1 MELRAFISRAFAVVA
16 SLYTAMLQLTSPMS
30 LAYRAAGDSIAA
42 DAVNLVVLGL
52 ALVAGADLLW
62 RDILRR
68 GLIWPSFPM
77 QRRHHICV
85 LVYSSLASAFGIRAF
100 LAAGDISVALQA
112 GTYYVLIASLI
123 AMEAYATA
131 KEGRQICPTESNS
144 V

>member
-1 MELRAFISRAFAVVA
+1 MELRAFISRGFAVVA
-16 SLYTAMLQLTSPMS
+16 SLYTAMLQLISPTS

-42 DAVNLVVLGL
+42 DAVNFIVLGL

-77 QRRHHICV
+77 ERRHQICV
-85 LVYSSLASAFGIRAF
+85 MVYSSLAGAFGIRAF
-100 LAAGDISVALQA
+100 LAAGDIKVALQA
-112 GTYYVLIASLI
+112 GTYYVLIAALI

-131 KEGRQICPTESNS
+131 REERLVCRTESAS
-144 V
+144 A